1 MGSLVCWFLSWSE
14 GRVEYR
20 WMQMESKALR
30 ALVCNSGDGSLFV
43 SLEEKLEVVCRHG
56 LMVAAGQASVLSS
69 RLLINS

>member
-1 MGSLVCWFLSWSE
+1 
-14 GRVEYR
+14 
-20 WMQMESKALR
+20 MQMESKALR